1 MIEKLKELLE
11 SMEKMKEVQRIVYDY
26 FKHLTTLSTGLILII
41 VAFLE
46 KVFSDPIGIPY
57 VVISVICFALCLIG
71 SLLALPSPGNIIL
84 YMTAMR
90 ISLQGEDAEKAIK
103 EGDKTM
109 KVINKTVNRM
119 KIYDHV
125 TRYSFLA
132 GIIAFLI
139 FAGINFFN

>member
-1 MIEKLKELLE
+1 MLEKLKELFE
-11 SMEKMKEVQRIVYDY
+11 SLEKMKEVQRIVYDY

-46 KVFSDPIGIPY
+46 KVFSDPIGITY

-71 SLLALPSPGNIIL
+71 SLLALPSAGNIIM
-84 YMTAMR
+84 YMSAMR
-90 ISLQGEDAEKAIK
+90 IIAQGKDAEKAIEEIEK
-103 EGDKTM
+103 IIKG
-109 KVINKTVNRM
+109 INKTVDRM

>member
-1 MIEKLKELLE
+1 MSEKLKELLE

-26 FKHLTTLSTGLILII
+26 FKHLTTLSAGLILVI

-46 KVFSDPIGIPY
+46 KVFSDPTGITF
-57 VVISVICFALCLIG
+57 VVISVICFALCLIS
-71 SLLALPSPGNIIL
+71 SLEALPSAGNIIM
-84 YMTAMR
+84 YISAMR
-90 ISLQGEDAEKAIK
+90 IIAQGEDEMKAVEELGEI
-103 EGDKTM
+103 M
-109 KVINKTVNRM
+109 KKINKSINWM
-119 KIYDHV
+119 QIYDRV